1 MDAPKVIHIT
11 EFPQVDWLFFDKAYA
26 QKVLMSRRSLWP
38 SNETVLLGAMPH

>member
-1 MDAPKVIHIT
+1 LYTPA
-11 EFPQVDWLFFDKAYA
+11 AYA